1 MNDTSLIIENL
12 CFIYPD
18 KFQALNN
25 INIRLDKGDSLGIVG
40 SNGAGKSTLLLQL
53 CGILMPSQGSI
64 SIEGMSMTKENL
76 GKIRRLLGFVFQNP
90 ENQLFTTSIYEDV
103 AFGPKNYGLNK
114 EEVENKTISA
124 LKKVGIEH
132 LKNRPPYRL
141 SGGQQNL
148 AAIATAIAM
157 EPSIL
162 IMDEPTAALDPKAR
176 RRLINILNNFE
187 YTKIIASHDL
197 DMILDTCNK
206 TIVLKEGTIVESG
219 YTKDILLNKELMEKS
234 NLELPLSVQ
243 NVDNLNRLIIER
255 KKEINK

>member
-1 MNDTSLIIENL
+1 L
-12 CFIYPD
+12 
-18 KFQALNN
+18 
-25 INIRLDKGDSLGIVG
+25 
-40 SNGAGKSTLLLQL
+40 
-53 CGILMPSQGSI
+53 
-64 SIEGMSMTKENL
+64 
-76 GKIRRLLGFVFQNP
+76 
-90 ENQLFTTSIYEDV
+90 
-103 AFGPKNYGLNK
+103 GPKNYGLNK

-243 NVDNLNRLIIER
+243 NVDNLNRLIIE
-255 KKEINK
+255 INK